1 MFWFSVTEKLRCF
14 GVCMSTILNEIPSGK
29 KKNNPQ
35 TWPCSSSNHS
45 GQKRTK
51 GTLNS
56 ELISGRMTRHSSLFI
71 TCKDALCC
79 LKSHITFTGVCLSP
93 EDKALGA
100 GAGVA
105 ARCVAA
111 QSIVTQQTIDS
122 TFINI
127 CEKDRVSELQ
137 HQSPFFQFASP
148 TALQQPERHRNAPFY
163 PDQYCTRPDV

>member
-1 MFWFSVTEKLRCF
+1 MKFPLE
-14 GVCMSTILNEIPSGK
+14 

-35 TWPCSSSNHS
+35 IWPCSSSNHC

-51 GTLNS
+51 DTLNF
-56 ELISGRMTRHSSLFI
+56 ELILGRMTRHSSLFI

-93 EDKALGA
+93 EDKALWA

-111 QSIVTQQTIDS
+111 QSVVTQQTIDS

-137 HQSPFFQFASP
+137 HQGPFFQFASP
-148 TALQQPERHRNAPFY
+148 TALQQPERHRNAPFC
-163 PDQYCTRPDV
+163 PDQYYTRHDVCKQTHTGLQTKPEGS